1 MHRHPQ
7 GAGQRLPVAP
17 PAKCSWLEIAERKQG
32 AIKLAP
38 LTPATEPRNLRK
50 LKSQVQTR
58 WGVVPLID
66 MVKEAVLRTGCLR
79 GITSVA
85 DRGSMPEDVLAQR
98 LLPAIYAYG
107 TNTGIKSV
115 SGGTGHTE
123 DEIRYARRRYLNAN
137 ATFSARRSTIW
148 GRVVDRDRL
157 RFNTFR
163 GLRPEHLHR
172 APFPL
177 RPPWRA
183 DLLERRAQRLGR
195 GALPVAQLLRFG
207 SSRDGRRRDP
217 PLHRD
222 AD

>member
-107 TNTGIKSV
+107 TNTGIMSV
-115 SGGTGHTE
+115 SGGTGHTA
-123 DEIRYARRRYLNAN
+123 DEIRYARRRYLNAEAARRFAIKIAN

-148 GRVVDRDRL
+148 GASR
-157 RFNTFR
+157 
-163 GLRPEHLHR
+163 RPR
-172 APFPL
+172 S
-177 RPPWRA
+177 PPIQHISGPTTRTSSPSA
-183 DLLERRAQRLGR
+183 IPAT
-195 GALPVAQLLRFG
+195 AAVAC
-207 SSRDGRRRDP
+207 
-217 PLHRD
+217 
-222 AD
+222 